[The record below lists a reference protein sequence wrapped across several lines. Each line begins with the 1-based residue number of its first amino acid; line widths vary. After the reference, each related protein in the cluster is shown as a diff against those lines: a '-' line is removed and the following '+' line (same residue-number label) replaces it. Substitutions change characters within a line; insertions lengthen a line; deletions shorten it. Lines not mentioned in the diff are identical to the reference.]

1 MADERMREL
10 FLSGKTT
17 DRTYRGETLGKLY
30 ADVRAKKND
39 IVGCLAAIWAGLPRS
54 ALSFT
59 RQ

>member
-39 IVGCLAAIWAGLPRS
+39 IVGCLAGLPRS
-54 ALSFT
+54 ARSFT